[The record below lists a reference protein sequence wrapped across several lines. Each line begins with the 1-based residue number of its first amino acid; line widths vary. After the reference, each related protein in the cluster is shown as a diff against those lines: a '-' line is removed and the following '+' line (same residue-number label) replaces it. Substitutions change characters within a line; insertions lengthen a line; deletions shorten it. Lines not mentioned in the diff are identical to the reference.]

1 MDDVLGDSAFEGD
14 SGTLA
19 SSLLS
24 VCFLGH
30 EAKALV
36 CHVTCVICCLT
47 MSLKIRNHW
56 IVDWAYPTSLL
67 QRLTL
72 NNTPF
77 CLICLFFWRGL
88 I

>member
-24 VCFLGH
+24 VCFLSH

-36 CHVTCVICCLT
+36 CHVTCV
-47 MSLKIRNHW
+47 
-56 IVDWAYPTSLL
+56 DLL
-67 QRLTL
+67 SHHEPKDKEPLDCGL
-72 NNTPF
+72 GLPNLSSSEANTE
-77 CLICLFFWRGL
+77 
-88 I
+88 